1 MGILSYTYNAAKAA
15 IKGKGKVSPTIKS
28 VKPNLTKTVKQ
39 TKTDEYRK
47 RYTALD
53 KSAAKIKKGKEM
65 MREGQRE
72 RKRMVDTGRAFQFKN
87 VKSYHAINPGE
98 KDKYKASMKV
108 PKPQKRFSTGKELEQ
123 QDYFNKGKKR
133 EKKADGGRIGRRF
146 GSPKPKT
153 NVQKIKET
161 FSPKKNLSPK
171 QMKIAKLAGNPNKI
185 DAADLK
191 KLRNR

>member
-15 IKGKGKVSPTIKS
+15 LKGKGKDSPTIKS
-28 VKPNLTKTVKQ
+28 VKPNLTKSVKQ

-53 KSAAKIKKGKEM
+53 KAEGKLKTGKQM
-65 MREGQRE
+65 MKEGQKE
-72 RKRMVDTGRAFQFKN
+72 RKKMVNTKRAFQFKGG
-87 VKSYHAINPGE
+87 SYHAIKPGE
-98 KDKYKASMKV
+98 KPEIKYKGLIKE
-108 PKPQKRFSTGKELEQ
+108 QKAT
-123 QDYFNKGKKR
+123 
-133 EKKADGGRIGRRF
+133 GGRVGRKF

-153 NVQKIKET
+153 NIEKIKET

>member
-15 IKGKGKVSPTIKS
+15 LKGKGKVSPTIKS
-28 VKPNLTKTVKQ
+28 VKPNLTKSVKQ

-53 KSAAKIKKGKEM
+53 KAEGKLKTGKQM
-65 MREGQRE
+65 MKEGQKE
-72 RKRMVDTGRAFQFKN
+72 RKKLVGTKRAFQFKGG
-87 VKSYHAINPGE
+87 SYHAIKPGE
-98 KDKYKASMKV
+98 KPEIKYKGLIKE
-108 PKPQKRFSTGKELEQ
+108 QKAT
-123 QDYFNKGKKR
+123 
-133 EKKADGGRIGRRF
+133 GGRVGRKF

-153 NVQKIKET
+153 NIEKIKET